1 MSAIAVFAL
10 KTLASAAVLV
20 AVAEIA
26 KRAPAVGGLIVALP
40 LGTVIAV
47 ALMAYDGTPRPQI
60 AAFVWSVL
68 LLVPP
73 TIAFFAALLGAL
85 ALGWPVWIALTA
97 SGAVTLAVFWLWIA
111 GLGALGV
118 PLRFHS

>member
-1 MSAIAVFAL
+1 MNAALAFAL
-10 KTLASAAVLV
+10 KTLVSAAVLV

-26 KRAPAVGGLIVALP
+26 KRAPAIGGLIIALP

-73 TIAFFAALLGAL
+73 TTVFFAALLGAL
-85 ALGWPVWIALTA
+85 AAGWPIWIALA
-97 SGAVTLAVFWLWIA
+97 SASAATIAGFVLWIA
-111 GLGALGV
+111 GLKAAGISLQ
-118 PLRFHS
+118 F

>member
-1 MSAIAVFAL
+1 MNDAIALAL

-26 KRAPAVGGLIVALP
+26 KRAPAVAGLIVALP

-73 TIAFFAALLGAL
+73 TTIFFAALLGGL
-85 ALGWPVWIALTA
+85 AAGWPIWASLASACLATIAGFL
-97 SGAVTLAVFWLWIA
+97 LWIA
-111 GLGALGV
+111 GLKAFGQ
-118 PLRFHS
+118 PLQF